1 MGTAQ
6 LSEERIRK
14 MCNGT
19 SEDRNHFPLDESEA
33 SGILYLE
40 GGRAQGWA
48 QGRYLQLNNP

>member
-1 MGTAQ
+1 M
-6 LSEERIRK
+6 SEERIRK

-19 SEDRNHFPLDESEA
+19 LEDRNHFPLDESEA

-48 QGRYLQLNNP
+48 QGRYLQLYNP

>member
-1 MGTAQ
+1 
-6 LSEERIRK
+6 

-19 SEDRNHFPLDESEA
+19 LEDRNHFPLDESEA

-48 QGRYLQLNNP
+48 QGRYLQLYNP